1 VGLLIEGRMDAAF
14 PDTVTFRWSLTGC
27 VDCPACSSVRSI
39 ERSLVD
45 PVGGSFISCVFPTR
59 ISPCRNRFAYRRSVN
74 GEDGLTE
81 LRTTLSQKIRITKG
95 ISHKVS
101 SFLFHLAV
109 CPSNFALANFVVVP

>member
-1 VGLLIEGRMDAAF
+1 MVGLLIEGRMDAAF

-81 LRTTLSQKIRITKG
+81 
-95 ISHKVS
+95 KVS